1 MTTSAYDQAAASMRT
16 TPSVRARDDR
26 ELIRLASLAAS
37 SHNTQPWLFDRT
49 SEGSIVVR
57 PDRRRRCPVVD
68 PDDAHLYRSLGC
80 AAENLVHAASLQH
93 LAATVRFDAALDA
106 VVVEL
111 EPAPDVEPTELAAA
125 LTTRQCTRTAYED
138 RPVPDEE
145 LTRLRAAGSSATI
158 ECLIRTSPADIDAVA
173 ELIDAG
179 NRRQLGDPAW
189 RAELLEWLRF
199 NPAEALRRRDGLAGR
214 VNGQPSLPT
223 VLGRLLAP
231 LVIRAESQVRTDR
244 ARLES
249 SAGIAVFVAPG
260 DTKASWVEAGRCYE
274 RFALQADL
282 LGIRTA
288 FINQPIE
295 VADLR
300 PRLEQ
305 ALGTAGSAQLMIRFG
320 YGDYAPYS
328 LRRPEDQVI
337 AAPERRDATATRPR

>member
-1 MTTSAYDQAAASMRT
+1 MGTSTYDEAAASVRT
-16 TPSVRARDDR
+16 APRIPVRDDR

-37 SHNTQPWLFDRT
+37 SHNTQPWIFEWTDD
-49 SEGSIVVR
+49 SILIR

-80 AAENLVHAASLQH
+80 AAENLVHAASQQQLR
-93 LAATVRFDAALDA
+93 ATVRFDESLDA

-111 EPAPDVEPTELAAA
+111 ETAPDVEPTELSAAVS
-125 LTTRQCTRTAYED
+125 TRQCTRTAYD
-138 RPVPDEE
+138 GRPVPDEQ
-145 LTRLRAAGSSATI
+145 LTLLRAAGSSESI
-158 ECLIRTSPADIDAVA
+158 DCLIRTSPADIEPIA

-179 NRRQLGDPAW
+179 NRRQLGDRAW
-189 RAELLEWLRF
+189 RSELVEWIRF
-199 NPAEALRRRDGLAGR
+199 NPADALRRRDGLAGR

-249 SAGIAVFVAPG
+249 SAGIAAFVASD
-260 DTKASWVEAGRCYE
+260 DTTASWVEAGRCYE

-288 FINQPIE
+288 FINQPVE

-300 PRLEQ
+300 PLLEQ
-305 ALGTAGSAQLMIRFG
+305 ALGTDGSAQLLIRFG
-320 YGDYAPYS
+320 YADYAPYS
-328 LRRPEDQVI
+328 LRRPVDDVI
-337 AAPERRDATATRPR
+337 ATA